1 MQKFIVDKENRTV
14 TCLSSFAG
22 VPVRGIAKCD
32 PEDEFDE
39 TYGAEIAKARCDL
52 KIAQKRQKRSAKK
65 YYEALVA
72 AQAANERLRRMK
84 AYMKDAE
91 EEYSSMLRFVK
102 RLVK

>member
-22 VPVRGIAKCD
+22 VPVRGIAKCN

-52 KIAQKRQKRSAKK
+52 KIAEKRRVRSAKK

-72 AQAANERLRRMK
+72 ANEADERLRRMK
-84 AYMKDAE
+84 AYMRDAE
-91 EEYSSMLRFVK
+91 EEYFSMLRFVK

>member
-14 TCLSSFAG
+14 KCLSSFAG
-22 VPVRGIAKCD
+22 VPVQGIAKCD

-52 KIAQKRQKRSAKK
+52 KIAEKRRKRSLKK

-72 AQAANERLRRMK
+72 AQVANERLSRMK

-91 EEYSSMLRFVK
+91 AEYSSMLKFVK

>member
-22 VPVRGIAKCD
+22 FPVQGVAKCA

-52 KIAQKRQKRSAKK
+52 KIAEKRQKRSAKK
-65 YYEALVA
+65 YYEALVT
-72 AQAANERLRRMK
+72 AQTANDRLRRMK
-84 AYMKDAE
+84 SYMKDAE
-91 EEYSSMLRFVK
+91 EEYSSMRRFVK

>member
-22 VPVRGIAKCD
+22 FPVQGVAKCA

-52 KIAQKRQKRSAKK
+52 KIAEKRQKRSAKK
-65 YYEALVA
+65 YYEALVTA
-72 AQAANERLRRMK
+72 KANERLKRMK

-91 EEYSSMLRFVK
+91 EEYSSMIKFVK